1 MLLGP
6 LELVCERNVESL
18 EVGLEKSLNV
28 VIGLLTH
35 SNEPLE
41 NKTAEVNTDI
51 RGLLLEVLEENKDSV
66 RNHGHLYDSLAGSGF
81 ILPMS

>member
-18 EVGLEKSLNV
+18 EVGLEKSLNA

-35 SNEPLE
+35 SNETLE
-41 NKTAEVNTDI
+41 NKTAEVNTDS

-66 RNHGHLYDSLAGSGF
+66 RNHGHLYDSLTGSGF